1 MNMPYSRAAIHDG
14 FYNNILTN
22 ISVDDIENISV
33 LKNGTAL
40 YGAKGANGVLLI
52 DTKRN
57 KSMATK
63 IDIHASGMF
72 QTKPSMPDMMNASQ
86 YRVYVSEMIGT
97 TGSEKTDFKFLNT
110 NPDYYYYKKY
120 HNNTDWSNH
129 VLREAFVQNYSI
141 NVQGGDDIANYNLSV
156 GFAQGDAT
164 LKDNNFNRFNLRLNS
179 DISLSERLNVRFD
192 ASYSDVNRKMRDDG
206 IVEDVNNSIISSPLF
221 LSLIKSPFLSPYA
234 LDTQGNF
241 SSFYEEADDYL
252 DELLGSEASL
262 ANPLSILKYGEGVNK
277 NKFGNRFITLSI
289 RPEYKFKNN
298 ITVGELFSFV
308 MTNTDENYYLP
319 LTGVPSFEIDGLGW
333 VRNTVKSLSSHQ
345 YIISSDTYIDW
356 YKKHYSNF
364 WSVRG
369 GFRFRSDQ
377 YKSNYMIGYNSSNDK
392 SPNMS
397 TSLAYKQTSGEND
410 DSRYLTYYLTGNYN
424 YRETYFVNAGVTM
437 EASSLFG
444 KEVNDGIKM
453 CGVVWGVFP
462 TVTGSWVASSEPWFK
477 RNKYVNYLKANIG
490 FDMSGNDDIYSIAS
504 RTYFTTSKILDNING
519 LKINNIGNT
528 SLQWETTKRLTAG
541 LDMNLFNNYVNISGH
556 FFKSWTDKLL
566 SLQKLQYVSGLEENW
581 SNGGSLENIGFDAS
595 FNVKVLNLKNWKV
608 DLGASIAMYKNK
620 ITSLPNN
627 NKSFTTEIYG
637 ANVLSEVGHP
647 VGVFYGYK
655 TDGVFATTEEAN
667 AARLAQSSYSGLA
680 QPFAAGDVRFVDSG
694 DGKTLKDAAGNVYTA
709 IDKNDMVI
717 IGDPNPDFY
726 GNIFANVKY
735 KNWAL
740 NAVFTYCYGNDI
752 FNYQRSILEGGSYF
766 YNQTTALTNRWI
778 SEGQVTDIP
787 KATYEDPMG
796 NSRFSD
802 RWIED
807 GSFIRLKRL
816 TLSYTLPI
824 NSLYLQG
831 LTIYG
836 VADNLFTATKYLGS
850 DPEFSLNNNILIQGI
865 DRGLLP
871 QSRCFSIGVKIN
883 L

>member
-1 MNMPYSRAAIHDG
+1 MQMMTSSEIRSVTRSGVPGIGSFMYMNGINSLNTNVQPLIVIDGVIMNMPYSRAAIHDG

-298 ITVGELFSFV
+298 VTVGELF
-308 MTNTDENYYLP
+308 
-319 LTGVPSFEIDGLGW
+319 
-333 VRNTVKSLSSHQ
+333 K
-345 YIISSDTYIDW
+345 
-356 YKKHYSNF
+356 
-364 WSVRG
+364 
-369 GFRFRSDQ
+369 
-377 YKSNYMIGYNSSNDK
+377 IGR
-392 SPNMS
+392 
-397 TSLAYKQTSGEND
+397 AH
-410 DSRYLTYYLTGNYN
+410 
-424 YRETYFVNAGVTM
+424 V
-437 EASSLFG
+437 
-444 KEVNDGIKM
+444 
-453 CGVVWGVFP
+453 
-462 TVTGSWVASSEPWFK
+462 
-477 RNKYVNYLKANIG
+477 
-490 FDMSGNDDIYSIAS
+490 
-504 RTYFTTSKILDNING
+504 
-519 LKINNIGNT
+519 
-528 SLQWETTKRLTAG
+528 
-541 LDMNLFNNYVNISGH
+541 
-556 FFKSWTDKLL
+556 
-566 SLQKLQYVSGLEENW
+566 
-581 SNGGSLENIGFDAS
+581 
-595 FNVKVLNLKNWKV
+595 
-608 DLGASIAMYKNK
+608 
-620 ITSLPNN
+620 
-627 NKSFTTEIYG
+627 
-637 ANVLSEVGHP
+637 
-647 VGVFYGYK
+647 
-655 TDGVFATTEEAN
+655 
-667 AARLAQSSYSGLA
+667 
-680 QPFAAGDVRFVDSG
+680 
-694 DGKTLKDAAGNVYTA
+694 
-709 IDKNDMVI
+709 
-717 IGDPNPDFY
+717 
-726 GNIFANVKY
+726 
-735 KNWAL
+735 
-740 NAVFTYCYGNDI
+740 
-752 FNYQRSILEGGSYF
+752 
-766 YNQTTALTNRWI
+766 
-778 SEGQVTDIP
+778 
-787 KATYEDPMG
+787 
-796 NSRFSD
+796 
-802 RWIED
+802 
-807 GSFIRLKRL
+807 
-816 TLSYTLPI
+816 
-824 NSLYLQG
+824 
-831 LTIYG
+831 
-836 VADNLFTATKYLGS
+836 
-850 DPEFSLNNNILIQGI
+850 
-865 DRGLLP
+865 
-871 QSRCFSIGVKIN
+871 
-883 L
+883 